1 MNTIPRRHT
10 GSAAAPYAAARD
22 LVLANRILA
31 NEGVLDAFGHVSARH
46 PVNPTRY
53 LISRSQ
59 APALV
64 QGEDILVLDLDS
76 NPIGETTT
84 ALYLERYIH
93 GEIYRRRPD
102 VQAIVHSHS
111 PTTIPF
117 GVTRVKL
124 RPISHMGGF
133 LGNGAP
139 LFEIRDKVK
148 HSDMLVRTP
157 ALGVALAEAL
167 GQHSLVLMRG
177 HGNVVVATDIRTV
190 IYRAIYS
197 EVNARLQLQALRLDS
212 KPRYLSEQE
221 ALQSD
226 ATNMKVT
233 GRAWRYWAER
243 AGCAD
248 LLDS

>member
-1 MNTIPRRHT
+1 MSTKPKRHT
-10 GSAAAPYAAARD
+10 GSAAAPYAAVRD

-31 NEGVLDAFGHVSARH
+31 NEGILDAFGHVSARH
-46 PVNPTRY
+46 PVNPGRY
-53 LISRSQ
+53 LISRSL

-64 QGEDILVLDLDS
+64 QGEDILALDLDS
-76 NPIGETTT
+76 NPVGETTA

-124 RPISHMGGF
+124 QPICHMSGF
-133 LGNGAP
+133 LGADTP
-139 LFEIRDKVK
+139 IFDIRSYVR

-157 ALGVALAEAL
+157 ALGVALAELL
-167 GQHSLVLMRG
+167 GQQSLALMRG
-177 HGNVVVATDIRTV
+177 HGNVVVAADIKAAVYRS
-190 IYRAIYS
+190 IYC
-197 EVNARLQLQALRLDS
+197 EVNARLQLQALQLDP
-212 KPRYLSEQE
+212 KPRYLSDSE
-221 ALQSD
+221 AAQSD
-226 ATNMKVT
+226 ATNMKVI
-233 GRAWRYWAER
+233 GRPWRYWAER

-248 LLDS
+248 LLE